1 MRCARS
7 GSSPLPVREHE
18 PFGENAEA
26 YCEYRSHK
34 AFPFSI
40 SALAIVTY
48 SVSEHSLDHLF
59 SFYSQIDRARICARP
74 HHLAYAFSPSLIC
87 ATTLLLGSIQTIA
100 NMFTYVLW
108 TFAYCMSRWRSN

>member
-7 GSSPLPVREHE
+7 ESSPLPVRQHE

-48 SVSEHSLDHLF
+48 SVSEHPLDH
-59 SFYSQIDRARICARP
+59 
-74 HHLAYAFSPSLIC
+74 
-87 ATTLLLGSIQTIA
+87 
-100 NMFTYVLW
+100 
-108 TFAYCMSRWRSN
+108 